1 MSLRLNIQESSLK
14 KKRGLSFFQ
23 QKRCSDIMSDEKV
36 GAADEKQHGRG
47 QSFDLLD
54 QQFRDAEAKFQA
66 KLNGTRLAIAER
78 GGETMFDSQ
87 QDAVT
92 AINTSTALGV
102 DQEHRRLIPCPQIT
116 VDALMTPASGAT
128 FQHSSIP
135 TSLQMASKR
144 TDNLPKHAP
153 KEIVSALVR
162 LNT

>member
-23 QKRCSDIMSDEKV
+23 HKRGSDIMSDDQA
-36 GAADEKQHGRG
+36 AADDKHGRG

-54 QQFRDAEAKFQA
+54 QQFREAEAKFHA

-78 GGETMFDSQ
+78 GGETMFDA

-102 DQEHRRLIPCPQIT
+102 NQEHRKLIPCPVIT
-116 VDALMTPASGAT
+116 VDALETPASGAT
-128 FQHSSIP
+128 FEHSSLP
-135 TSLQMASKR
+135 HSLQLASKR
-144 TDNLPKHAP
+144 TDNVQMSK
-153 KEIVSALVR
+153 
-162 LNT
+162 